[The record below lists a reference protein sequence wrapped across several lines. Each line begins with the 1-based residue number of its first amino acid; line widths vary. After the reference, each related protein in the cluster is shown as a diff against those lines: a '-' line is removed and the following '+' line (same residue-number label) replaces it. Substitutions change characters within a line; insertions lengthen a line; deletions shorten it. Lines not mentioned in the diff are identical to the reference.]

1 MHHACTVTLE
11 GSQAIPCTV
20 QSYPDSER
28 GYRTNVPYPGSER
41 GLADQQ
47 AAARPPSATIS
58 LVL

>member
-11 GSQAIPCTV
+11 GSQATV
-20 QSYPDSER
+20 YPDSER